1 MDPFYIVVISIIYAI
16 KMTCKGIC
24 SRYKAQKPVG
34 TGRYASG
41 QRRCQICEIFIN
53 WEGLWC
59 PCCGYRL
66 RTKPRNLKYKA
77 KLRARVEADAASL
90 KSQTVQVPQVEV
102 VSAESSDFVKTT
114 LETAVSEG
122 WTKTKTVEELRKSEG
137 RMTIKRA
144 RELTKEAFDS
154 KKTTVET
161 PAIQTAESSDF
172 VKTTLETA
180 VSEGWTK
187 TKTVEELRKSE
198 ERMTIKKARDLV
210 KEAFKTNSEPIAI
223 KA

>member
-1 MDPFYIVVISIIYAI
+1 
-16 KMTCKGIC
+16 MTCKGIC

-122 WTKTKTVEELRKSEG
+122 WTKTKTVEELRKSEE

-154 KKTTVET
+154 KKTKVET
-161 PAIQTAESSDF
+161 PAIQTADSSDF

-198 ERMTIKKARDLV
+198 ERMTIKRARDLV
-210 KEAFKTNSEPIAI
+210 KEAFDSKSEPIAI